1 MFKSD
6 AHNTLH
12 PRCNAAAP
20 ENCIKKKGA
29 KLGPKNRYNFDT
41 HPLLHVVAP
50 CLLEVSY
57 PCFFFVHACCVSSNP
72 YIHTYI
78 YIYIHTLSMHAL
90 CGFSRNHASHTTL
103 LDAHIVFLREPMIAF
118 VETMSCAPAC
128 PLPRCTHWPSKGLG
142 KHLGGGCCPHAADTH
157 EGCW

>member
-20 ENCIKKKGA
+20 GNCIKKKGA

-57 PCFFFVHACCVSSNP
+57 PCFFFVHACCVSSN
-72 YIHTYI
+72 I
-78 YIYIHTLSMHAL
+78 YIYTHVIHACTLRVQQK
-90 CGFSRNHASHTTL
+90 SRLAHDAAGCTHRVPSRANDCILKQCLVLPPAPC
-103 LDAHIVFLREPMIAF
+103 LDARTGQARV
-118 VETMSCAPAC
+118 
-128 PLPRCTHWPSKGLG
+128 
-142 KHLGGGCCPHAADTH
+142 
-157 EGCW
+157 